1 MSVVCDCDCVG
12 FEASQVPR
20 GRDRPTTRMTIM
32 RKRHRDRNR
41 KKNRRHCVRCV
52 IKKLWKHRKIGLDC
66 CDGRKRNHEE
76 KHRTVNKNEGR
87 IGDPLIEI
95 SRNTKTKQKKWGEGM
110 GM

>member
-20 GRDRPTTRMTIM
+20 GEGPSDNKDDHYEKKTQRQ
-32 RKRHRDRNR
+32 KQ

-66 CDGRKRNHEE
+66 CDKRKRNHER
-76 KHRTVNKNEGR
+76 KHRTVNK
-87 IGDPLIEI
+87 
-95 SRNTKTKQKKWGEGM
+95 K
-110 GM
+110 